1 MPEEGP
7 VKSQQTEQCLT
18 DNKEPDMSKEKK
30 QNKAS
35 TSSLSKGQDKREKN
49 GWLSTVRQVH
59 MI

>member
-30 QNKAS
+30 QNKKIFLQKKIKNWFPCFS
-35 TSSLSKGQDKREKN
+35 TARVPIL
-49 GWLSTVRQVH
+49 
-59 MI
+59 